1 MQVNAV
7 VLSVMVVAVPGCALA
22 QTGPLAG
29 ERLRAA
35 VAGKTVSFA
44 TPAGAVP
51 IRYRADGTMVGQSNQ
66 VLAPFLGSE
75 RDHGRWWI
83 AGDQLCQ
90 RWSNW
95 LEGKSHCYKLR
106 RLGRIVH
113 WTRNDGRRGTATL
126 SR

>member
-1 MQVNAV
+1 MQFNAV
-7 VLSVMVVAVPGCALA
+7 VLGVMVVAVPGGALA
-22 QTGPLAG
+22 GETGPLAG

-44 TPAGAVP
+44 NPAGA
-51 IRYRADGTMVGQSNQ
+51 ISFRSNGTMVGQSNQ
-66 VLAPFLGSE
+66 VLAPIIGSE
-75 RDHGRWWI
+75 RDHGTWWI
-83 AGDQLCQ
+83 ASDQLCQ

-95 LEGKSHCYKLR
+95 LEGKSYCYTLR
-106 RLGRIVH
+106 RFGRMVY